1 MGKSGVVRRVKY
13 IFGASITATL
23 LLFLVSSSI
32 TTADAV
38 SQELKVVDGRER
50 LRIQTTVTEFK
61 FSAEGIC
68 NEDTP
73 KNVLCVDISGRGTTG
88 ANTISASGVF
98 TTYFKKPNEMGKNI
112 VLSRGLWSGA
122 MLLSASN
129 TDMSFKATTSSGKV
143 VFVQLNEGTEENTG
157 DVCIYGSLIITQSSE
172 EAICVSDSVVVIGTI
187 DAVKPQV
194 ISTAVTSFSFV
205 GFNLCNED
213 LQSNGLCLDIWGGGK
228 TTAANTMNALG
239 NYVTHPPDSVR
250 VNSRGSWFASQLL
263 AVTENMMEFKAIS
276 SAGSLYIQLTEGN
289 FDDTGIVCAYGTP
302 LGVQAGNAICVE
314 DSFVVIG

>member
-1 MGKSGVVRRVKY
+1 MGKTGVVRRVKY

-32 TTADAV
+32 AAANAA
-38 SQELKVVDGRER
+38 SQNLKVVDGRER
-50 LRIQTTVTEFK
+50 LRIQTAVTEFK
-61 FSAEGIC
+61 FSVEGIC
-68 NEDTP
+68 NENMP

-88 ANTISASGVF
+88 ADTISASGVF
-98 TTYFKKPNEMGKNI
+98 TTYFQKSHEMGKNI
-112 VLSRGLWSGA
+112 VLSRGLWSGV

-143 VFVQLNEGTEENTG
+143 VYVQLSEGTAENTG
-157 DVCIYGSLIITQSSE
+157 EVCAYGSLISTQSPE

-187 DAVKPQV
+187 DDVKAKV
-194 ISTAVTSFSFV
+194 ISTSVTSISFV

-228 TTAANTMNALG
+228 TTAANTVNAIG
-239 NYVTHPPDSVR
+239 NFVTHPPDSVR
-250 VNSRGSWFASQLL
+250 VNSRGSWFASELL
-263 AVTENMMEFKAIS
+263 AVTENTVEFRATS
-276 SAGSLYIQLTEGN
+276 SAGTLYVKLTEGN
-289 FDDTGIVCAYGTP
+289 FDNTGIVCVYGTP
-302 LGVQAGNAICVE
+302 LGVQAADAICVE

>member
-1 MGKSGVVRRVKY
+1 MGKSWVVSKVNY
-13 IFGASITATL
+13 IFGVSLTATL
-23 LLFLVSSSI
+23 LLFLVSSSLAA
-32 TTADAV
+32 ADTV
-38 SQELKVVDGRER
+38 SQDLKVVDGRER

-68 NEDTP
+68 NENTP

-98 TTYFKKPNEMGKNI
+98 TTYFQKPNEMGKNI
-112 VLSRGLWSGA
+112 VLSRGMWSGS
-122 MLLSASN
+122 MLVSASN
-129 TDMSFKATTSSGKV
+129 TDMNFKATTSSGKV
-143 VFVQLNEGTEENTG
+143 VYVQLMEGTAENTG
-157 DVCIYGSLIITQSSE
+157 EVCAYGSLISTSSPE
-172 EAICVSDSVVVIGTI
+172 EAICVSDSTIVIGTI

-228 TTAANTMNALG
+228 TTAANTVSALG

-263 AVTENMMEFKAIS
+263 AVTENMMEFKATS

-289 FDDTGIVCAYGTP
+289 FDDTGIVCAYGMP
-302 LGVQAGNAICVE
+302 IGVQADSPICVE

>member
-1 MGKSGVVRRVKY
+1 VGKSGGASRVKY

-32 TTADAV
+32 VAANAV
-38 SQELKVVDGRER
+38 SQDLKVVDGRER

-122 MLLSASN
+122 MLLSATN
-129 TDMSFKATTSSGKV
+129 TDMSFKATTGSGKIV
-143 VFVQLNEGTEENTG
+143 YVLLNEGTEENTG
-157 DVCIYGSLIITQSSE
+157 EVCIYGSLIITQSSE
-172 EAICVSDSVVVIGTI
+172 EAICVGDSLVVIGTI
-187 DAVKPQV
+187 DAVKPQI

-228 TTAANTMNALG
+228 TTSANTMNALG

-250 VNSRGSWFASQLL
+250 VNSRGSWFASQLV
-263 AVTENMMEFKAIS
+263 AVTENMMEFKATS

-302 LGVQAGNAICVE
+302 IGVQADSPICVE

>member
-1 MGKSGVVRRVKY
+1 VGKSGGASRVKY
-13 IFGASITATL
+13 IFGASISATL
-23 LLFLVSSSI
+23 LLFMVSSSI
-32 TTADAV
+32 ATADAV
-38 SQELKVVDGRER
+38 SQDLKVVDGRER

-88 ANTISASGVF
+88 ASTISASGVF
-98 TTYFKKPNEMGKNI
+98 TTYFQKPGEMGKNI

-143 VFVQLNEGTEENTG
+143 VYVQLNEGTAENTG
-157 DVCIYGSLIITQSSE
+157 EVCIYGSLIITQSPE

-187 DAVKPQV
+187 DVVQTKV

-263 AVTENMMEFKAIS
+263 SVTENMMEFKATS

-289 FDDTGIVCAYGTP
+289 FDDTGTVCAYGTP
-302 LGVQAGNAICVE
+302 LGVQADSAICVE

>member
-1 MGKSGVVRRVKY
+1 MGRSGVRRVKY

-23 LLFLVSSSI
+23 LLFMVSSSI
-32 TTADAV
+32 ATADAV
-38 SQELKVVDGRER
+38 SQDLKVVDGRER

-61 FSAEGIC
+61 FSAESIC

-88 ANTISASGVF
+88 ASTISASGVF
-98 TTYFKKPNEMGKNI
+98 TTYFQKPNEIGKNI

-143 VFVQLNEGTEENTG
+143 VYVLLNEGTAENTG
-157 DVCIYGSLIITQSSE
+157 EVCIYGSLIITQSPE

-187 DAVKPQV
+187 DAVQTKV

-228 TTAANTMNALG
+228 ATAANTVNAIG
-239 NYVTHPPDSVR
+239 NFVTHPPDSVR
-250 VNSRGSWFASQLL
+250 VNSRGSWFASQLF
-263 AVTENMMEFKAIS
+263 AVTENMMEFRATS
-276 SAGSLYIQLTEGN
+276 SAGTLYVQLTEGN
-289 FDDTGIVCAYGTP
+289 FDDTGIVCVYGTP

>member
-1 MGKSGVVRRVKY
+1 MGRSGVARRVKY
-13 IFGASITATL
+13 FFGASITATL

-32 TTADAV
+32 AAADAV
-38 SQELKVVDGRER
+38 SQNLKVVDGRER

-61 FSAEGIC
+61 FSAESIC
-68 NEDTP
+68 NENMP

-98 TTYFKKPNEMGKNI
+98 TTYFQKPGEMGKNI
-112 VLSRGLWSGA
+112 VLSRGMWSGA

-143 VFVQLNEGTEENTG
+143 VYVQLTEGTAENTG
-157 DVCIYGSLIITQSSE
+157 DICAYGSLISTQSLE

-187 DAVKPQV
+187 DAVQAKV

-213 LQSNGLCLDIWGGGK
+213 LHANGLCMDIWGGGK

-239 NYVTHPPDSVR
+239 NFVTHPPDSVR

-263 AVTENMMEFKAIS
+263 VVTENMMEFKATT
-276 SAGSLYIQLTEGN
+276 SAGALYIQLTEGN
-289 FDDTGIVCAYGTP
+289 FDDTGMVCVYGTP